1 MDVHP
6 MIRENLGESAV
17 PPSMIERMTLIME
30 VFGDRTARL
39 RLDEIAEHT
48 GLPRSTSHRIL
59 EQLVR
64 LGWLRHTEAGYAL
77 WQRALQL
84 GGSVSDH
91 AEIRTAAV
99 PLLERLHAQ
108 TGKIAHLGILDFA
121 DVVYLDKIGGV
132 AAAAPPYRVG
142 GRAPAHAVAIGK
154 AMLAWLPPEEAD
166 ALLEGGMKA
175 YTHKTIIDLAVMYQE
190 LRRVRGRHG
199 LAFECDEYVLGI
211 SCVAAAVRGPDG
223 VVAGISLCGETSAGP
238 LERYA
243 PLVLDAAK
251 RISLRLFPE
260 TSPDDMPSPV
270 WSDGT
275 MERILSLLDDDT
287 LM

>member
-1 MDVHP
+1 
-6 MIRENLGESAV
+6 MIRENLGGSAA

-30 VFGDRTARL
+30 VFGDRAARL
-39 RLDEIAEHT
+39 RLDEIAAHT

-64 LGWLRHTEAGYAL
+64 LGWLRHTQGGYAL
-77 WQRALQL
+77 GQRALRL

-91 AEIRTAAV
+91 AEIRAATV
-99 PLLERLHAQ
+99 PLLERLHTQ
-108 TGKIAHLGILDFA
+108 TGKITHLGILDFA

-132 AAAAPPYRVG
+132 ASSALPYPVG
-142 GRAPAHAVAIGK
+142 GRVPAHAVALGK

-166 ALLEGGMKA
+166 ALLEGSMKA
-175 YTHKTIIDLAVMYQE
+175 YTHHTITDMAVMYQE
-190 LRRVRGRHG
+190 LRRIRSRHG
-199 LAFECDEYVLGI
+199 LAFECDEYVLGVT
-211 SCVAAAVRGPDG
+211 CVAAAVRGPDG

-243 PLVLDAAK
+243 PLVVDAAK
-251 RISLRLFPE
+251 RVSLRLFPE

-275 MERILSLLDDDT
+275 MERILGLLDDDT